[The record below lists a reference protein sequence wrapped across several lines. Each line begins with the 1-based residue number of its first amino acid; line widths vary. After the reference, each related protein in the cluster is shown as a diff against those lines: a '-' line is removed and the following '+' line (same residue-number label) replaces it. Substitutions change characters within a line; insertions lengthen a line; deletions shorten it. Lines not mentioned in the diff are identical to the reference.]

1 MSTFMLDIGMGG
13 GADWCPI
20 LHFSRPEKTS
30 WPVDSRTPHGSSCRM
45 DEEGGIGYKLS
56 RQHPFPQKRKCA
68 VSPVPMSIACSAGE
82 MAVHLETV
90 ELT

>member
-1 MSTFMLDIGMGG
+1 
-13 GADWCPI
+13 
-20 LHFSRPEKTS
+20 
-30 WPVDSRTPHGSSCRM
+30 M
-45 DEEGGIGYKLS
+45 DEEGGIGYKLF
-56 RQHPFPQKRKCA
+56 RQHPFPQKRKWA